1 MLKGSLSALAL
12 SRLVFCAVPS
22 VRGSSSRTLSSQQAA
37 GPVDA
42 PKRNSSIRP
51 SIAFGEISTKP
62 GGGTESSSSLL
73 YEFEAG
79 ARFTGKGFGVA
90 VGYYN
95 RRWDVDSV
103 TFTDMPVPLTLVG
116 RNQSF
121 DGFMITA
128 NVRW

>member
-1 MLKGSLSALAL
+1 
-12 SRLVFCAVPS
+12 
-22 VRGSSSRTLSSQQAA
+22 
-37 GPVDA
+37 
-42 PKRNSSIRP
+42 
-51 SIAFGEISTKP
+51 
-62 GGGTESSSSLL
+62 LL

-79 ARFTGKGFGVA
+79 ARFTGNGFGVA

-103 TFTDMPVPLTLVG
+103 TFTDMPVPLTLAG

>member
-1 MLKGSLSALAL
+1 
-12 SRLVFCAVPS
+12 
-22 VRGSSSRTLSSQQAA
+22 LSSQQAA
-37 GPVDA
+37 GPVGA

-62 GGGTESSSSLL
+62 DGGQIGVAATIVSAEIGTLDDDEVTTSLL
-73 YEFEAG
+73 YGFEAG
-79 ARFTGKGFGVA
+79 ARFTGKGFGAA

-95 RRWDVDSV
+95 RTWDVDSV

-116 RNQSF
+116 QNQSF
-121 DGFMITA
+121 DGFMITV

>member
-1 MLKGSLSALAL
+1 
-12 SRLVFCAVPS
+12 
-22 VRGSSSRTLSSQQAA
+22 
-37 GPVDA
+37 
-42 PKRNSSIRP
+42 
-51 SIAFGEISTKP
+51 
-62 GGGTESSSSLL
+62 LL

-103 TFTDMPVPLTLVG
+103 TFTDMPVPLTLAG